1 MTRTGI
7 FGGSFN
13 PIHAAHLVV
22 AERAR
27 DERSLDRMLFIPAR
41 QPPHKPAK
49 PVAPAADRLR
59 MVELAIQGNDS
70 FGASRLELDRAG
82 PSYTLTTVRQLRDG
96 LGKDAELFLVLGADS
111 VHDIPTWWHARD
123 LVREVEIIPVV
134 RPGYSLEKDLD
145 DLSHMFGVDWARR
158 VRELTVHA
166 PPMDI
171 SSTEIRERVAA
182 GRSIRYL
189 VPEPV
194 RQYILSRGLY
204 GRA

>member
-27 DERSLDRMLFIPAR
+27 DERSLDRILFIPAR

-49 PVAPAADRLR
+49 PVAPAEDRLR

-70 FGASRLELDRAG
+70 FEASRLELDRAG

-111 VHDIPTWWHARD
+111 VHDMPTWWHARD

-145 DLSHMFGVDWARR
+145 DLSRMFGADWARR

-166 PPMDI
+166 PSMDI

-204 GRA
+204 A

>member
-1 MTRTGI
+1 
-7 FGGSFN
+7 
-13 PIHAAHLVV
+13 
-22 AERAR
+22 
-27 DERSLDRMLFIPAR
+27 
-41 QPPHKPAK
+41 
-49 PVAPAADRLR
+49 

-70 FGASRLELDRAG
+70 FEASRLELDRAG

-111 VHDIPTWWHARD
+111 VHDMPTWWHARD

-145 DLSHMFGVDWARR
+145 DLSRMFGADWARR

-166 PPMDI
+166 PSMDI

-204 GRA
+204 A

>member
-27 DERSLDRMLFIPAR
+27 DERSLDRILFIPAR

-70 FGASRLELDRAG
+70 FEASRLELDRAG

-111 VHDIPTWWHARD
+111 VHDMPTWWHARD

-145 DLSHMFGVDWARR
+145 DLSRMFGADWARR

-166 PPMDI
+166 PSMDI

-204 GRA
+204 A